1 MPALNDRIWPLVFE
15 YVAAQLCKPR
25 FLKFRCRNR
34 GFELLFRHYVSSLC
48 TKSSMRWRH
57 FEVRCHAQL
66 VAEPI
71 ESRDRDIIFGF
82 PSEFGAVCAEV
93 RRVGPAR
100 IAAFGVFNLDHFRAE
115 ACENQRGKR
124 PGECDSQIEDG
135 DSIEGLV
142 QVYFSR

>member
-1 MPALNDRIWPLVFE
+1 MPRLEFSTTNVGFPDQVRENRAGFGVFQ
-15 YVAAQLCKPR
+15 VQ
-25 FLKFRCRNR
+25 
-34 GFELLFRHYVSSLC
+34 
-48 TKSSMRWRH
+48 
-57 FEVRCHAQL
+57 CHAQL

-82 PSEFGAVCAEV
+82 PREFRAVCTEV

-100 IAAFGVFNLDHFRAE
+100 IAACGVFNLDHFRAK
-115 ACENQRGKR
+115 ACQNQRGKR

-135 DSIEGLV
+135 DSIQGLV